1 MDRGGFE
8 PPPPRFAHGITT
20 TRLSAQNAFP
30 FYLANKFLLK
40 QTMAQLRYVFYD
52 GIISLTRLTSI

>member
-30 FYLANKFLLK
+30 FYLAIKFLLN
-40 QTMAQLRYVFYD
+40 QTMTQLMILLREYNFSD
-52 GIISLTRLTSI
+52 T